1 MAQVL
6 CSLRKNFKMSC
17 RSWFLIAVSLFL
29 FSFIFPC
36 FVQEASAWKNFD
48 TDAAPCYARS
58 YREYNYDLDFGT
70 HDWIADFAVDTI
82 VNNPLLS
89 VKWFDTNNNFFWSSK
104 NKMIFLYAT
113 YGPDSSDVWFRTR
126 HNQIIRGQGDNAIH
140 HITFDK
146 DTKERTGSWA
156 ADKADA
162 FALAAIYAL
171 ADGDCGTAA
180 FLLGEMA
187 HYIGDMSCFFHVKR
201 DGSLSNLHND
211 YEKRVLER
219 TLGRNNFLKQHSFL
233 YPRREWFFDVDDLR
247 TLYYLITP
255 GELATRMA
263 YDTYFGTRVFGE
275 SDGDWDYDFMKK
287 CCVDITLEF
296 HSYEFWPKDKTWKE
310 WDSVPGEY
318 TPYNF
323 IKRTEELLNHAITC
337 VASALNWVIDQVQ
350 GFTCKPSDGDASA
363 DDLYLSFAADLLFDG
378 FFKVMTFIGVYAS
391 VYAIP
396 LTSASKYLKG
406 G

>member
-1 MAQVL
+1 
-6 CSLRKNFKMSC
+6 MSC
-17 RSWFLIAVSLFL
+17 RSWFLIAISLFL
-29 FSFIFPC
+29 FSFAFPC

-48 TDAAPCYARS
+48 TNAAPCYARS
-58 YREYNYDLDFGT
+58 WGEYNYDLDYGT

-82 VNNPLLS
+82 VSNPLLA
-89 VKWFDTNNNFFWSSK
+89 VKWVDTNGNLFWSSR
-104 NKMIFLYAT
+104 NKRIFLYAT
-113 YGPDSSDVWFRTR
+113 YGPDCSDVWFRTR
-126 HNQIIRGQGDNAIH
+126 HNQIIRGQGDFAYH
-140 HITFDK
+140 HITFD
-146 DTKERTGSWA
+146 DETTERIGSWA

-180 FLLGEMA
+180 FFLGEMA
-187 HYIGDMSCFFHVKR
+187 HYISDMSCFFHVKK
-201 DGSLSNLHND
+201 DGSLIDLHND
-211 YEKRVLER
+211 YELHVLER
-219 TLGRNNFLKQHSFL
+219 TLGRNNFLRQHSFL
-233 YPRREWFFDVDDLR
+233 YSRREWFFDMDDLR

-255 GELATRMA
+255 SELATRMA
-263 YDTYFGTRVFGE
+263 YDTHFGTRVLGQR
-275 SDGDWDYDFMKK
+275 DQLWDYDFM
-287 CCVDITLEF
+287 LECIDRGY
-296 HSYEFWPKDKTWKE
+296 HDDEYWPEDKSWKE
-310 WDSVPGEY
+310 WNSAPGAP
-318 TPYNF
+318 TPYNL

-350 GFTCKPSDGDASA
+350 GFTCKPSGDEASA
-363 DDLYLSFAADLLFDG
+363 DELYLSFAADLLFDG